1 LESTVRNQRVAAK
14 AVAPAPLALQ
24 LDDPRWHS
32 FVGSRRDALS
42 FHHPAWAALVADCYG
57 YRAFAFTLQA
67 SDGDIVAGAP
77 VVEVTDPLRRRRW
90 ISLPFTDECPLL
102 ADSESSVP
110 FGAALR
116 TAGIDEGVK
125 SLELR
130 TRIADGGGAEYLA
143 GVTHELALEA
153 DAEAVH
159 RRLHPSQVRRNIR
172 RAEREGVRVQRAERA
187 RDVVDTY
194 YALHVRTRRR
204 LGIPPQPRRFFQLL
218 WERMLEPELGFALLA
233 YLDRTP
239 VAGAVFLSWN
249 SRLTYKF
256 GASDAA
262 HWRLR
267 PNHTIFWSA
276 ILWGCENGLEMLDF
290 GRSALE
296 NAGLRAFKRNWGAEE
311 RPIIYTTLLGS
322 APYTRRAMASRAS
335 AGILRRAPL
344 WVCRGV
350 GTALYR
356 YAA

>member
-1 LESTVRNQRVAAK
+1 MTVRNQHTAAE
-14 AVAPAPLALQ
+14 AAAPLVVE

-57 YRAFAFTLQA
+57 YRALAVALQA
-67 SDGDIVAGAP
+67 SDGGVVAGTP
-77 VVEVTDPLRRRRW
+77 VVEVKDPLRPRRW

-102 ADSESSVP
+102 ADADASGTL
-110 FGAALR
+110 GAALR
-116 TAGIDEGVK
+116 TAALNEGVK

-130 TRIADGGGAEYLA
+130 TRIAAGRGGEYVA

-153 DAEAVH
+153 DADAVH

-194 YALHVRTRRR
+194 YALHLRTRRR
-204 LGIPPQPRRFFQLL
+204 LGVPPQPRRFFRLL
-218 WERMLEPELGFALLA
+218 WERMLEPGLGFALLA

-249 SRLTYKF
+249 SRITYKF
-256 GASDAA
+256 GASDPV

-267 PNHTIFWSA
+267 PNHTIFWNA
-276 ILWGCENGLEMLDF
+276 IHWGCENGFQMLDF

-296 NAGLRAFKRNWGAEE
+296 DTGLRAFKGSWGTEE
-311 RPIIYTTLLGS
+311 RPIVYTTLVGS
-322 APYTRRAMASRAS
+322 ARHTRRAPSRA
-335 AGILRRAPL
+335 AAVILRRAPL